1 MRTSIL
7 FILICCAN
15 LFAQISQGGTPKYFE
30 EEIQLDYIEV
40 NRNNLVDRN
49 FAPMVFQFGDEY
61 QININVLEQPE
72 PIIENGIYTYLF
84 GVTSKDAYGIGFI
97 FDDFYL
103 LKYLTNF

>member
-7 FILICCAN
+7 FILICYAN

-61 QININVLEQPE
+61 QINISKHF
-72 PIIENGIYTYLF
+72 IIDSYHWLCKCECH
-84 GVTSKDAYGIGFI
+84 SPWWCFI
-97 FDDFYL
+97 FTY
-103 LKYLTNF
+103 